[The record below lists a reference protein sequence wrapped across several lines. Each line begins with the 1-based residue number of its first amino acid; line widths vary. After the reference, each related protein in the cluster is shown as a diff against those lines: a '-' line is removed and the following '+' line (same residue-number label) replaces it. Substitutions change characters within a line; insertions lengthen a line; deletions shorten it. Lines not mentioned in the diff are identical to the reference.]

1 MNTLFPISV
10 ALYFA
15 ATLICFA
22 GASFRKARLTQ
33 IAICAC
39 RCGGMV
45 DTGDLKS
52 PGREAVPVRI
62 GPPAPKRRESEQ
74 DSLLFGGQ
82 PAAGKDPLRS
92 IIWEGITDPLPGPP
106 HADLIA
112 GSDCRDEPDMKQ
124 ETAVKYRFPGLFC
137 ALCTVL
143 CRKNQ
148 RGIGIEKSD

>member
-1 MNTLFPISV
+1 
-10 ALYFA
+10 
-15 ATLICFA
+15 
-22 GASFRKARLTQ
+22 
-33 IAICAC
+33 
-39 RCGGMV
+39 MV

-148 RGIGIEKSD
+148 RYFRDYTAGVLAFLLPVCYIYHSSTVFVIKRTTA